1 MKLRTKIFTGFGIV
15 LSVAMIL
22 TGSALYIMKD
32 IAGQAQK
39 LSNQYMPE
47 TRIASNIERGASRAI
62 ASMNSYEIVYSEGF
76 LTSSREHLG
85 SVKKNLKDAEELVE
99 KNPELGVLKENA
111 TKANTHLTEYEALI
125 GETEKIGREI
135 QVTRKKLDAAAQE
148 YMAACLAFIEEET
161 SSLTNNITHQG
172 DVNAK
177 ALKDQLQSLGDMNE
191 VIQLGYAIQ
200 LDTLKG
206 QLAKSPAII
215 ENSAKKFGEME
226 NSLKAIQ
233 KRITNKAR
241 IEQLEDIRL
250 AASSYNTNMKKL
262 VAGSISL
269 ADLGKKRN
277 SLGDALSASAE
288 ATAVKG
294 IDETVSSAAD
304 MEGTVTK
311 AAKILLLGGVIGLAV
326 SILLIVVITRGIVGP
341 INHTVDML
349 RDISEGEGDLTK
361 RLDASSSDEIGD
373 MATYFNRF
381 IERLQK
387 IIGQIADNTRS
398 IDTSANG
405 LTVTAGRLSA
415 SSQDTSQRAENVA
428 VATEEM
434 TTNLNNV
441 AAAMEQSTTNTSMVA
456 TAAEEMTA
464 TIGEIA
470 NNAQKAHTISLAA
483 VEQAISTSAKMA
495 ELGKAGQAIGKVTEA
510 INEISEQTNLLA
522 LNATIEAARAGDAG
536 KGFAVVANEIKELA
550 KQTAAATQSIKQQIW
565 DMQETTATTVQEIK
579 QITEIINSINEVVTG
594 ISSAVNEQSSATQ
607 EIASNIAQASE
618 GMGEVNENVSQ
629 SSTVASSIA
638 KDIAT
643 VDTSAKEIAA
653 NSGHVKAS
661 AEGLQQLASEL
672 RRIVDSFKI

>member
-1 MKLRTKIFTGFGIV
+1 MKLSTKIFAGFGIV

-22 TGSALYIMKD
+22 TGIALYIMKD
-32 IAGQAQK
+32 IKGQAQR
-39 LSNQYMPE
+39 LSKQYMPE
-47 TRIASNIERGASRAI
+47 TRIATDIERGASRAI
-62 ASMNSYEIVYSEGF
+62 TSMNSYEIVYNDGL
-76 LTSSREHLG
+76 LTSSREHLDI
-85 SVKKNLKDAEELVE
+85 VKKNLKDAEELVR
-99 KNPELGVLKENA
+99 KFPELGILKENS
-111 TKANTHLTEYEALI
+111 TKATTHVSEYEALI
-125 GETEKIGREI
+125 GETEKVGRDI
-135 QVTRKKLDAAAQE
+135 QATRKKLDAAAQE

-161 SSLTNNITHQG
+161 NLLNTNIMRQG
-172 DVNAK
+172 DINAK

-206 QLAKSPAII
+206 QLAKNPAII
-215 ENSAKKFGEME
+215 ENSTKKFGEME

-233 KRITNKAR
+233 KRITNKAS
-241 IEQLEDIRL
+241 IGQLEDIRL

-262 VAGSISL
+262 VAGSTTL

-277 SLGDALSASAE
+277 ILGDTLSASAE
-288 ATAVKG
+288 VTAIKG
-294 IDETVSSAAD
+294 IEETLSSAAD
-304 MEGTVTK
+304 MEGTVMRS
-311 AAKILLLGGVIGLAV
+311 AKFLLFGGVIGLAV
-326 SILLIVVITRGIVGP
+326 SILLIVIITRGIVRP
-341 INHTVDML
+341 ISHTVDML

-361 RLDASSSDEIGD
+361 RLDVASSDEIGD

-381 IERLQK
+381 IEKLQK
-387 IIGQIADNTRS
+387 IIGQIATNTHS
-398 IDTSANG
+398 IDISAND
-405 LTVTAGRLSA
+405 LTITAGRLSA
-415 SSQDTSQRAENVA
+415 SSEDTSERAENVSD
-428 VATEEM
+428 ATEKM

-483 VEQAISTSAKMA
+483 VEQANSTSSKMA
-495 ELGKAGQAIGKVTEA
+495 ELGKAGQAIGKVTET

-565 DMQETTATTVQEIK
+565 DMQETTATTVNEIK
-579 QITEIINSINEVVTG
+579 LITEIINSINEVVTG
-594 ISSAVNEQSSATQ
+594 ISSAVREQSSATQ

-629 SSTVASSIA
+629 SSVVAATIA

-643 VDTSAKEIAA
+643 VDSAAREIST
-653 NSGHVKAS
+653 NSGYVKGS
-661 AEGLQQLASEL
+661 AEGLQRLASEL